1 MIHTI
6 KKKTGRLSKSIQLAR
21 THAKHLLDNTGVKR
35 RLTNHFARMRLEFTR
50 RYAVEPKLILTNGR
64 ASGSGFG
71 LVLIESRTR
80 FLLGLIW
87 MVAT

>member
-6 KKKTGRLSKSIQLAR
+6 KSGRLSKSIQLAG
-21 THAKHLLDNTGVKR
+21 THAKHLLDNTGVNQRK
-35 RLTNHFARMRLEFTR
+35 TNHLVRKRLEFTR
-50 RYAVEPKLILTNGR
+50 RYAVEPKLMVNGR
-64 ASGSGFG
+64 ASGTGFG